1 MAPLKKHQL
10 AMKKTLFLVVA
21 ALTAASAFAQTSSA
35 PRPTYSADS
44 FFLRSNG
51 PRIFLYSF
59 CPAYGYPGR
68 AVYFRKDQDSAY
80 HRISLRNLRVALA
93 DNPASI
99 QQLHIAGANIGLG
112 IGLLAGGL
120 VLSTVGIITT
130 VHHNHELSDA
140 YNQATAKWFAQ
151 AQANPWAN
159 NPSPA
164 LPHYSG
170 LSALFFV
177 GTGMTLSAMIPLFSA
192 GKHVQR
198 SIDLYN
204 GIQ

>member
-1 MAPLKKHQL
+1 
-10 AMKKTLFLVVA
+10 MKKTLFLV
-21 ALTAASAFAQTSSA
+21 LTCLAGLSAFSQTPSV
-35 PRPTYSADS
+35 PRPSYSADS
-44 FFLRSNG
+44 FLLRTNG

-59 CPAYGYPGR
+59 CPAYGDPGG
-68 AVYFRKDQDSAY
+68 AAYFRKDQDSVY
-80 HRISLRNLRVALA
+80 HRVSIRNLRVALA
-93 DNPASI
+93 DNPASMHE
-99 QQLHIAGANIGLG
+99 LHIAGTNIGLG

-120 VLSTVGIITT
+120 ALTTVGIIST

-164 LPHYSG
+164 LPHYTG

-177 GTGMTLSAMIPLFSA
+177 GTGMTLSAMIPLFNA
-192 GKHVQR
+192 GKHVQK
-198 SIDLYN
+198 SIDRYN